1 MLTLAILAQIALMT
15 VVPVV
20 VIFAARR
27 ALGTTWSLLLIGALT
42 FVVSQAVRWPFLS
55 LLTKVSA
62 DAPIPGWLIAWLP
75 MLNIAVLCLTSGLF
89 EEGARYLGYR
99 FVVPSARRWEDGVT
113 YGLGHGGGEAI
124 ILGAAVIST
133 FAAMLSL
140 QGASISS
147 LPPGLDP
154 LAKGVILLQAQSYW
168 SMPTYLPLLGGLERL
183 FAMCFHVAMALLVLR
198 AVVTGRMALLLLAMA
213 LHAGLNGAAVLT
225 SRTLGPVATEAL
237 LAIVAALCLWMSL
250 RARPR

>member
-1 MLTLAILAQIALMT
+1 MLTIALLAQIALMT
-15 VVPVV
+15 IVPVAV
-20 VIFAARR
+20 VIAARR
-27 ALGTTWSLLLIGALT
+27 TLGTTWALIAFGAAT
-42 FVVSQAVRWPFLS
+42 FVVSQAVRWPFLW
-55 LLTKVSA
+55 LLTKASA
-62 DAPIPGWLIAWLP
+62 GVAIPPGLIAWVPTFNL
-75 MLNIAVLCLTSGLF
+75 AVLCLTSGLF

-99 FVVPSARRWEDGVT
+99 YVVPRVRRWADGVT

-124 ILGAAVIST
+124 ILGAAVAST
-133 FAAMLSL
+133 FVAMLSL
-140 QGASISS
+140 KGVDISA

-154 LAKGVILLQAQSYW
+154 LTRAGILLQAQSYW
-168 SMPTYLPLLGGLERL
+168 STPAYLPLLGGLERL

-198 AVVTGRMALLLLAMA
+198 AVVTGRVVLLLLAMA